1 MEKHLNAHKFV
12 IPFLLAGKLSTKFAQ
27 LFFYSALANLH
38 TTTYQK

>member
-27 LFFYSALANLH
+27 HFFSIQY
-38 TTTYQK
+38 